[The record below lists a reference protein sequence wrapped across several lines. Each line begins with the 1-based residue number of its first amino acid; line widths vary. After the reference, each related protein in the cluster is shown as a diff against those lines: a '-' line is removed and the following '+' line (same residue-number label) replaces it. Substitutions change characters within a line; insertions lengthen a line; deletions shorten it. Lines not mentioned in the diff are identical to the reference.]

1 MRIWPL
7 ALIGG
12 AVALIVATRQ
22 RRVQRR
28 KNRREAR
35 NGDVPKETAQNV

>member
-12 AVALIVATRQ
+12 TVALIVATRR

-28 KNRREAR
+28 KHRREAR
-35 NGDVPKETAQNV
+35 KGDARKETAQSV

>member
-22 RRVQRR
+22 RRVQRC

-35 NGDVPKETAQNV
+35 KGDARKETAQDV

>member
-12 AVALIVATRQ
+12 AAVLLVARRQ
-22 RRVQRR
+22 LRVKRR

-35 NGDVPKETAQNV
+35 KADAPKETEQNV